1 MHVRGG
7 SLMEDLDYT
16 KLLGQLIHTE
26 GPKLARYFNADGNLI
41 RAEKSYLESAGLNA
55 CKPVTAL
62 EADVRR
68 VAREIEDLL
77 PAVAL
82 LDPVRQRV
90 VIHMAFDMG
99 VTGLLA
105 MIRFVAAV
113 AFHFWETAA
122 QEMLISQWAKEGK
135 RQAAALV
142 EMMRTGH
149 DDQIGAA
156 QPRTA

>member
-1 MHVRGG
+1 
-7 SLMEDLDYT
+7 MEDLDYT
-16 KLLGQLIHTE
+16 KLLGQLIHIE

-62 EADVRR
+62 EADLRR

-82 LDPVRQRV
+82 LDPVRRRV
-90 VIHMAFDMG
+90 VVHMAFDMG

-135 RQAAALV
+135 RRAAALV

-149 DDQIGAA
+149 DDQIGAQIGAA
-156 QPRTA
+156 QPGTA

>member
-1 MHVRGG
+1 MFLGWGLH
-7 SLMEDLDYT
+7 MEDLNYP
-16 KLLGQLIHTE
+16 KLLSQLLHVE

-41 RAEKSYLESAGLNA
+41 VAEELYLKSVGLSPG
-55 CKPVTAL
+55 KPVTVL
-62 EADVRR
+62 EADLRQVT
-68 VAREIEDLL
+68 REIEDQL

-90 VIHMAFDMG
+90 VVHMAFNMG
-99 VTGLLA
+99 VTRLRA

-135 RQAAALV
+135 RRTAALV

-149 DDQIGAA
+149 DDQIGTAE
-156 QPRTA
+156 PRTA

>member
-1 MHVRGG
+1 
-7 SLMEDLDYT
+7 MEDLDYP
-16 KLLGQLIHTE
+16 KLMGQLLHVE
-26 GPKLARYFNADGNLI
+26 GPTLARYFDADGNLI
-41 RAEKSYLESAGLNA
+41 VAKKPYLESIGLNTR
-55 CKPVTAL
+55 KGVTVL
-62 EADVRR
+62 EADLRR
-68 VAREIEDLL
+68 LVREIEDRL

-90 VIHMAFDMG
+90 VVHMAFNMG

-113 AFHFWETAA
+113 AFDFWETAA

-135 RQAAALV
+135 RRAAALV
-142 EMMRTGH
+142 EMMRTGR
-149 DDQIGAA
+149 DDQIDAA